1 MSQTPSPVVSRWLPI
16 LRDRLGDRRDLLDLA
31 MGAGRY
37 ARAAAGHGF
46 RVFGVDR
53 DLDRVRLARTGA
65 LEHARLWVADL
76 ETATLPRDRF
86 DLVICTNYLQRSIW
100 PALRDAVRAGGFVI
114 YETFTVAQLAHST
127 GPRSPD
133 HLLRPGELRAAFDGW
148 ELCHDEECTAPAG
161 VARLV
166 ARKRAARSGH
176 ASLAGGGS
184 ATALALTRD
193 ERPILVDQQLEMLSL
208 LVGELQKDPLALGV
222 FEPLAVAFEEL
233 V

>member
-1 MSQTPSPVVSRWLPI
+1 MSQTPSPLVSQWLPI
-16 LRDRLGDRRDLLDLA
+16 LRVRLGARRDALDLA
-31 MGAGRY
+31 MGAGRH
-37 ARAAAGHGF
+37 ARAAAEHGF

-76 ETATLPRDRF
+76 DTVTLPRDRF

-100 PALRDAVRAGGFVI
+100 PALRESVRAGGFVI

-148 ELCHDEECTAPAG
+148 EVCHNEECTVQAG

-166 ARKRAARSGH
+166 ARKRATRSG
-176 ASLAGGGS
+176 
-184 ATALALTRD
+184 D
-193 ERPILVDQQLEMLSL
+193 
-208 LVGELQKDPLALGV
+208 
-222 FEPLAVAFEEL
+222 
-233 V
+233 